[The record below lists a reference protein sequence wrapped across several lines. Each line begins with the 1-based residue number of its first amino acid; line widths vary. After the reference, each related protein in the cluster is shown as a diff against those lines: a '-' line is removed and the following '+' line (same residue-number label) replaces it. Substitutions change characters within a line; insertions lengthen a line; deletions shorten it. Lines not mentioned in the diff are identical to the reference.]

1 MKDKLEAD
9 KAKDLASTKMKLVE
23 LEKEIISRYFY
34 QKGKTKMGLK
44 RDKEVDEAIAI
55 LKRPGTTACWVKNN
69 AAFHSCFALCRP
81 SAFCMAWCFFF
92 AICCTMQRS

>member
-9 KAKDLASTKMKLVE
+9 KAKDLAKYKDEIVVE

-34 QKGKTKMGLK
+34 QKGKTKIGLK

-55 LKRPGTTACWVKNN
+55 LKDQAKYNSLLGKK
-69 AAFHSCFALCRP
+69 
-81 SAFCMAWCFFF
+81 
-92 AICCTMQRS
+92 